1 MLLKVGVTQA
11 AIVGAA
17 LETVRQGCDAW
28 LVTIVEITGSLPRPL
43 GSMMVYGNGQT
54 TGSVSGGCVEECLV
68 ERLQLGEFPAGTAR
82 LTKYGVDADDNERYG
97 LPCGGK
103 LTLLVEALS
112 ARDESWLRQLH
123 ESLEARQFAER
134 AIQIEPYDCVV
145 NSAAMTNLPAVEWS
159 HSHGAHRLG
168 PEHRLVLIGAGQLAE
183 TLSTLALQM
192 EYQIVVLD
200 PRPEKVD
207 EWRGPDVSVHL
218 LTSTKQLATYA
229 DAHTSL
235 ITLTH
240 DRDIDDDALFA
251 AADMPYA
258 FIGALGSRRT
268 SANRRVRLQSRGLTE
283 EALARIHAPVGIDIG
298 SKTPME
304 IAVSILAQLTQ
315 CRRGAMTQS
324 QSVCLSV
331 A

>member
-1 MLLKVGVTQA
+1 MSLKLQVTQE
-11 AIVGAA
+11 AIIGAA
-17 LETVRQGCDAW
+17 LDAVRQGVDAW

-43 GSMMVYGNGQT
+43 GSMMLHSDLAT
-54 TGSVSGGCVEECLV
+54 LGSVSGGCVEECLI
-68 ERLQLGEFPAGTAR
+68 ERLQLGEFPVGTAR

-103 LTLLVEALS
+103 LTLLIEALG
-112 ARDESWLRQLH
+112 ARDEAWLKPLH
-123 ESLEARQFAER
+123 ATLAAREFAER
-134 AIQIEPYDCVV
+134 TIQIDPYQCAVKT
-145 NSAAMTNLPAVEWS
+145 SAMSNLPAVDWQQTQ
-159 HSHGAHRLG
+159 GLHRLG
-168 PEHRLVLIGAGQLAE
+168 PEHRLVLVGAGQLAE
-183 TLSTLALQM
+183 SLSMLALQM

-200 PRPEKVD
+200 PRPEKVE
-207 EWRGPDVSVHL
+207 EWRGPEVSVQV
-218 LTSTKQLATYA
+218 LTGANQLEAYA
-229 DAHTSL
+229 DSHTSL

-240 DRDIDDDALFA
+240 DRDIDDNALFA

-268 SANRRVRLQSRGLTE
+268 SANRSSRLRSKGLSD

-315 CRRGAMTQS
+315 LKRGAMS
-324 QSVCLSV
+324 QSDTVCLSV

>member
-1 MLLKVGVTQA
+1 MSLKLLVTQA
-11 AIVGAA
+11 EIIGAA
-17 LETVRQGCDAW
+17 LKAVRQGLDAW

-43 GSMMVYGNGQT
+43 GSMMVYSEMAT
-54 TGSVSGGCVEECLV
+54 LGSVSGGCVEECLI

-103 LTLLVEALS
+103 LTLLVEALG
-112 ARDESWLRQLH
+112 ARDEPWLQELH
-123 ESLEARQFAER
+123 ATLVARHFVER
-134 AIQIEPYDCVV
+134 AIKLEPYHCSLSTTSMS
-145 NSAAMTNLPAVEWS
+145 NSPAVDWQQTC
-159 HSHGAHRLG
+159 GVHRLG

-183 TLSTLALQM
+183 TLSALALQM
-192 EYQIVVLD
+192 EYQIIVLD
-200 PRPEKVD
+200 PRQDKVD
-207 EWRGPDVSVHL
+207 EWRGPDVSVQV
-218 LTSTKQLATYA
+218 LTGIDQLAGYA
-229 DAHTSL
+229 DSHTSL

-240 DRDIDDDALFA
+240 DRDIDDNALFA
-251 AADMPYA
+251 VADMPYT

-268 SANRRVRLQSRGLTE
+268 SANRSSRLRARGLSE

-315 CRRGAMTQS
+315 LKRGAMS
-324 QSVCLSV
+324 QSAHSCLSV

>member
-1 MLLKVGVTQA
+1 MLLSLGVTQA
-11 AIVGAA
+11 AIIGAA
-17 LETVRQGCDAW
+17 LEAVRQGTDAW

-43 GSMMVYGNGQT
+43 GSMMVYSNGQT

-112 ARDESWLRQLH
+112 AGDESWLWQLH
-123 ESLEARQFAER
+123 ESLEAREFAER
-134 AIQIEPYDCVV
+134 AIQIEPYGCVV
-145 NSAAMTNLPAVEWS
+145 KLASMTNFPAVEWS
-159 HSHGAHRLG
+159 HSQGTHRLG
-168 PEHRLVLIGAGQLAE
+168 PEHRLVLIGAGLLAE
-183 TLSTLALQM
+183 TLSALALQM

-200 PRPEKVD
+200 PRSDKVD
-207 EWRGPDVSVHL
+207 EWRGPDVSVQI
-218 LTSTKQLATYA
+218 LTSTKQLSTYA

-268 SANRRVRLQSRGLTE
+268 SANRLTRLQARGVNE

-304 IAVSILAQLTQ
+304 IAVSILGQLTQ
-315 CRRGAMTQS
+315 RKRGAMS
-324 QSVCLSV
+324 NSHSVCLNV

>member
-1 MLLKVGVTQA
+1 MSLKLLVTQA
-11 AIVGAA
+11 EIIGAA
-17 LETVRQGCDAW
+17 LKSVRRGLDAW

-43 GSMMVYGNGQT
+43 GSMMVYSEMAML
-54 TGSVSGGCVEECLV
+54 GSVSGGCVEECLI
-68 ERLQLGEFPAGTAR
+68 ERLQLGEFPVGTAR

-103 LTLLVEALS
+103 LTLLVEALG
-112 ARDESWLRQLH
+112 ARDEPWLQELH
-123 ESLEARQFAER
+123 ATLVARHFVER
-134 AIQIEPYDCVV
+134 AIKLEPHHCSLNTTSMS
-145 NSAAMTNLPAVEWS
+145 NSPAVAWQQTC
-159 HSHGAHRLG
+159 GVHRLG

-183 TLSTLALQM
+183 TLSALALQM
-192 EYQIVVLD
+192 EYQIIVLD
-200 PRPEKVD
+200 PRQDKVD
-207 EWRGPDVSVHL
+207 QWRGPDVSVQVL
-218 LTSTKQLATYA
+218 RGIDQLAGYA
-229 DAHTSL
+229 DSHTSL

-240 DRDIDDDALFA
+240 DRDIDDNALFA
-251 AADMPYA
+251 AADIPYT

-268 SANRRVRLQSRGLTE
+268 SANRSSRLRARGLSE

-315 CRRGAMTQS
+315 LKRGAMS
-324 QSVCLSV
+324 QSAHSCLSV

>member
-1 MLLKVGVTQA
+1 MSLKLLVTQGE
-11 AIVGAA
+11 IIGAA
-17 LETVRQGCDAW
+17 LKAVRQGLDAW

-43 GSMMVYGNGQT
+43 GSMMVYSEMAT
-54 TGSVSGGCVEECLV
+54 LGSISGGCVEECLI

-103 LTLLVEALS
+103 LTLLVETLG
-112 ARDESWLRQLH
+112 ARDEPWLQELH
-123 ESLEARQFAER
+123 AALVARDFAER
-134 AIQIEPYDCVV
+134 AIQLEPYHCSVSPASMP
-145 NSAAMTNLPAVEWS
+145 NSPAVDWQQRC
-159 HSHGAHRLG
+159 GVHRLG

-183 TLSTLALQM
+183 TLSALALQM
-192 EYQIVVLD
+192 EYQIIVLD
-200 PRPEKVD
+200 PRQDKVD
-207 EWRGPDVSVHL
+207 QWRGPDVSVQVL
-218 LTSTKQLATYA
+218 RGIDQLAGYA
-229 DAHTSL
+229 DSHTSL

-240 DRDIDDDALFA
+240 DRDIDDNALFA
-251 AADMPYA
+251 AADMPYT

-268 SANRRVRLQSRGLTE
+268 SANRSSRLRTRGLSE
-283 EALARIHAPVGIDIG
+283 EALARIRAPVGIDIG

-315 CRRGAMTQS
+315 LKRGAMS
-324 QSVCLSV
+324 QSAPSCLSV